1 MDHDPDAVRV
11 QSPFGRPREPSIL
24 VVVIAAFLLIAILKP
39 WSFGEDGPDAG
50 RPGAGAIP
58 FGSGPVSE
66 DEPSPASSPSILD
79 PNAMACMTDATEQV
93 VIIERWAGHE
103 VRSWVA
109 AADMTVSEP
118 LDERLVPISIF
129 TSHVIGLGICAS
141 RDLTGTQQPAAR
153 LLDVQSIVQAAS
165 GPLAVDLGRP
175 DPITVQ
181 LRGPEPALLYGA
193 PAVTLPGS
201 PASPSRPGPLADPTA
216 TGPAPGTSTPG
227 MGLPSPTDAWATW
240 PTGSYAIEF
249 AFPSDGPNVMRWL
262 RIDLIPGAG
271 AAG

>member
-1 MDHDPDAVRV
+1 
-11 QSPFGRPREPSIL
+11 
-24 VVVIAAFLLIAILKP
+24 
-39 WSFGEDGPDAG
+39 
-50 RPGAGAIP
+50 
-58 FGSGPVSE
+58 
-66 DEPSPASSPSILD
+66 
-79 PNAMACMTDATEQV
+79 MACMTDASEQV

-141 RDLTGTQQPAAR
+141 RDRTGTQQPAAR

-216 TGPAPGTSTPG
+216 TGPGARDLDPRHGTPVTDRRLGDVADRLLRDRVRVPVGWPERHALAAHRPHPGGRCGRLTHADADADAHGAPRVQ
-227 MGLPSPTDAWATW
+227 AQ
-240 PTGSYAIEF
+240 
-249 AFPSDGPNVMRWL
+249 
-262 RIDLIPGAG
+262 
-271 AAG
+271 